1 MGIVWPVCSIIEDA
15 TVELN
20 HVTLPA
26 DDYETSRAFYLAL
39 GLLQIVAAPPR
50 YARFEM
56 PGGSTLSF
64 EVTADGTAGAAE
76 IYLHCDNVDS
86 EAAAARRR
94 GIIFD
99 YMPRD
104 ENYLWRCGR
113 VTDPAGNRI
122 FLYHA
127 GKNHRFPPWRL
138 DGRKPDPDIGQS
150 G

>member
-1 MGIVWPVCSIIEDA
+1 MH
-15 TVELN
+15 LN

-26 DDYETSRAFYLAL
+26 DDYEASRAFYLAL
-39 GLLQIVAAPPR
+39 GLTQIVAAPPR

-64 EVTADGTAGAAE
+64 EVMADGKAGTAE
-76 IYLHCDNVDS
+76 IYLHCDDVDA

-104 ENYLWRCGR
+104 EEYLWRCGR

-138 DGRKPDPDIGQS
+138 DGRTADPTSDPKSRAGPTTS
-150 G
+150 GERPC

>member
-1 MGIVWPVCSIIEDA
+1 VH
-15 TVELN
+15 LN

-26 DDYETSRAFYLAL
+26 EDYESSRAFYLAL
-39 GLLQIVAAPPR
+39 GLTQIVAAPPR

-64 EVTADGTAGAAE
+64 EVVAGGAAGTAE
-76 IYLHCDNVDS
+76 TYLHCEDVDA
-86 EAAAARRR
+86 EVAAARRR

-104 ENYLWRCGR
+104 EEYLWRCSR
-113 VTDPAGNRI
+113 ATDPAGNRI

-138 DGRKPDPDIGQS
+138 DGLTTDPETGPDAKTS
-150 G
+150 GERPC

>member
-1 MGIVWPVCSIIEDA
+1 VH
-15 TVELN
+15 LN

-26 DDYETSRAFYLAL
+26 VDYEASRAFYLAL
-39 GLLQIVAAPPR
+39 GLAQIVAAPPR

-64 EVTADGTAGAAE
+64 EVMANGKAGAAE
-76 IYLHCDNVDS
+76 IYLHCDDVDA
-86 EAAAARRR
+86 EAVAASNR
-94 GIIFD
+94 GLTFD

-104 ENYLWRCGR
+104 EEYLWRCGR

-138 DGRKPDPDIGQS
+138 DGRASVPETGLGANTS
-150 G
+150 GERPC